1 MASRSNYKKNY
12 KKKYKKKKR
21 KGIHL
26 TGDKEVIKTGQAR
39 RDAVIYRGIGIPNV
53 FFTKLKWN
61 HQFDV
66 NSFPFDSRL
75 FNANGL
81 NPPSG
86 LVIGQPMYFDELQ
99 QLYGRYCVLASEI
112 TCIFQQKSASLGAAF
127 AKCGLYPLGVSTPAL
142 NLKEAIERDN
152 CVYAQLG
159 PNTGDQ
165 GIIQMSGYGKSH
177 EIVGLPSDEN
187 TDDTM
192 SALMTANPNRRAYWH
207 VFMGTNDNTALTN
220 IYLDVTI
227 TYYVRFF
234 DRINVNSS

>member
-1 MASRSNYKKNY
+1 MPQKRNYRRKRNY
-12 KKKYKKKKR
+12 RKKKDTVK
-21 KGIHL
+21 L
-26 TGDKEVIKTGQAR
+26 SGDKEVIVTGQAK
-39 RDAVIYRGIGIPNV
+39 RDAVMYRGIGIPNV

-61 HQFDV
+61 KQFDV
-66 NSFPFDSRL
+66 NSFPFDTRL

-86 LVIGQPMYFDELQ
+86 LVVEQPMYFDEFQ

-112 TCIFQQKSASLGAAF
+112 TCIFQQKTAQGGGAF
-127 AKCGLYPLGVSTPAL
+127 TKCGLYPLGVSSLPV
-142 NLKEAIERDN
+142 NLKQAIERDN

-165 GIIQMSGYGKSH
+165 GIIQMNGYAKSH
-177 EIVGLPSDEN
+177 QIVGLPSDEN

-192 SALMTANPNRRAYWH
+192 SAAMTSNPSRLAFWH
-207 VFMGTNDNTALTN
+207 VFMGTNDNSALTN
-220 IYLDVTI
+220 VYLDVTI

-234 DRINVNSS
+234 ERINVLSS